1 MEMIPHS
8 RPTLSDRDIEAVV
21 NVLRSGMIAEG
32 SLCAE
37 FEREFAAYVGAARA
51 VTVST
56 GTLAI
61 QLALLALGVGHGD
74 KVLMPTFMSRAPL
87 DACFAIGGQPVPVD
101 SDLDYNMN
109 HELIAPLV
117 KDVKAIIAPHI
128 LGITADIKAIREF
141 GVPVIEDCAH
151 SIGGTYNNQRLG
163 TFGDI
168 TIVSFH
174 ATKVM
179 TTGEGGIVSSC
190 RADIVDKIR
199 ELKSNDKGKYHGRY
213 LYPMTDMQAALG
225 MSQLKQ
231 LDSFIEKR
239 WQIADCYFS
248 ELKDLNCRLPF
259 DLQNK
264 SIFYRFPIQ
273 SDFPAEEII
282 KRYAAYGVHVRKP
295 VCILLHQLLQ
305 RGASEYPIA
314 EDLLKKTIS
323 LPIYPALKSEEM
335 ERIVEVT
342 RKIFGILE

>member
-1 MEMIPHS
+1 MIPHS
-8 RPTLSDRDIEAVV
+8 KPTLSDRDIEAVV
-21 NVLRSGMIAEG
+21 NILRSGMLAEG

-37 FEREFAAYVGAARA
+37 FEKEFAAYLDAAGAVA
-51 VTVST
+51 VST

-61 QLALLALGVGHGD
+61 QLALLALGLGPGD

-87 DACFAIGGQPVPVD
+87 DACFAIGCQPVPVD

-109 HELIAPLV
+109 PELLAPLA
-117 KDVKAIIAPHI
+117 KDAKAIIAPHI
-128 LGITADIKAIREF
+128 LGITTDIRAIREF

-151 SIGGTYNNQRLG
+151 AIGGTFQGQRLG

-190 RADIVDKIR
+190 RTDIVDKIR
-199 ELKSNDKGKYHGRY
+199 ELKLNDNGEFGGRY

-239 WQIADCYFS
+239 RQVADRYFS
-248 ELKDLNCRLPF
+248 ELKDVNCRLPF

-273 SDFPAEEII
+273 SDFQAEELIE
-282 KRYAAYGVHVRKP
+282 RFAAYGIHVRRP
-295 VCILLHQLLQ
+295 VCILLHHLLQ
-305 RGASEYPIA
+305 RDASEYPIA
-314 EDLLKKTIS
+314 EGLVEKTIS
-323 LPIYPALKSEEM
+323 LPIYPALRSEEM

-342 RKIFGILE
+342 RKIFGIVE